1 MPSTSNKRRPIV
13 KLAGIGLYIH
23 WTFSL
28 LIVYIIYINMK
39 AGLDPTQISWSV
51 LFVLAMF
58 VCVILHELGHALT
71 ARRFGIKT
79 EDITLYP
86 IGGVAKLERIPE
98 RPYQEL
104 LVSIAGPLVNIAIML
119 LLLPFFYD
127 TDVIQMLGN
136 DGGIITPANFLTSL
150 AFLNVWLAL
159 FNLIPAFPMDGG
171 RILRSLLAM
180 RFSRLKAT
188 AYAVG
193 IGKILAFGFI
203 IAGFFYNPFLIF
215 IGVFVILGAQAEYEM
230 VKNKDAVT
238 GLTSSDAMMSQW
250 HEFEADQPLSSAIDA
265 LLRTDSKSFL
275 IRENG
280 TYVGTLDRDT
290 MIKALRDRGDSVPIG
305 DVCDRQLS
313 YVDMETPVDHVF
325 SRFRDDRVPLVLVM
339 DKGNLVGVIDAENIA
354 ELILVKQALKKE
366 T

>member
-1 MPSTSNKRRPIV
+1 MPANSIKRKPII
-13 KLAGIGLYIH
+13 KLAGIGLYVH

-28 LIVYIIYINMK
+28 LIIYLIYINMK
-39 AGLDPTQISWSV
+39 AGLNPQQISWSI
-51 LFVLAMF
+51 LFVLSIF
-58 VCVILHELGHALT
+58 VCVVLHELGHALT

-86 IGGVAKLERIPE
+86 IGGVARLERIPE
-98 RPYQEL
+98 KPYQEL

-119 LLLPFFYD
+119 LLLPTFFNSD
-127 TDVIQMLGN
+127 FWELLGGS
-136 DGGIITPANFLTSL
+136 GGVITPENFLPSL
-150 AFLNVWLAL
+150 AFLNIWLAL

-180 RFSRLKAT
+180 RMDRLKAT
-188 AYAVG
+188 AFAVS
-193 IGKILAFGFI
+193 IGKWLAFGFI

-215 IGVFVILGAQAEYEM
+215 IGVFVILGAHAEYEA
-230 VKNKDAVT
+230 VKNKDAVA
-238 GLTSSDAMMSQW
+238 GLTASEAMMPQW
-250 HEFEADQPLSSAIDA
+250 HELDANQPLSMAIDA

-290 MIKALRDRGDSVPIG
+290 MIKALREQGESAIISS
-305 DVCDRQLS
+305 VCDRNLS
-313 YVDMETPVDHVF
+313 YVDRETPVDHVF

-339 DKGNLVGVIDAENIA
+339 DKGVLVGVIDAENIA
-354 ELILVKQALKKE
+354 ELILVRQAMKSQA
-366 T
+366 